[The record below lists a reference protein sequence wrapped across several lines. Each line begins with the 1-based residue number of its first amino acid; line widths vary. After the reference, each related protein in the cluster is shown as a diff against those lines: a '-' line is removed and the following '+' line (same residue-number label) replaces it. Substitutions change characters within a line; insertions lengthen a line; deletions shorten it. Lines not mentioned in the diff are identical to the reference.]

1 MALGPLKTKKIAS
14 EAPSPHLTASKPRG
28 AKTMCRQKLRNEVP
42 AARNLALCCHPRL
55 ISPCFLLPHIKTCE
69 RMRRGAVT
77 RDFDH
82 GDLICLLRRT
92 NRLPGCG
99 TWADKSTTT
108 WTPGEGLRRLS
119 EQPAPI
125 AKLPSCSRP
134 SKVTRVRADLDC
146 LLRHVSRANLGR
158 DGGVACLKRQ
168 SSGSLSSSRSSA
180 RRAEQRRFAR
190 GTDAGTQQR
199 TGRISRLAAVRD
211 VQSESSRSAN
221 QSSPGP
227 IR

>member
-42 AARNLALCCHPRL
+42 AARNLALSCHPRL
-55 ISPCFLLPHIKTCE
+55 ISPCSLLPHTKTCS
-69 RMRRGAVT
+69 RPQRGAVT

-134 SKVTRVRADLDC
+134 SKVTRLRADLDC
-146 LLRHVSRANLGR
+146 PAALVSRANLGR
-158 DGGVACLKRQ
+158 DGGVACLKGQ
-168 SSGSLSSSRSSA
+168 SSGASLSSQSSSA

-190 GTDAGTQQR
+190 STDAGTQQR
-199 TGRISRLAAVRD
+199 TSRISRLAAVLD
-211 VQSESSRSAN
+211 TQS
-221 QSSPGP
+221 
-227 IR
+227 